1 MFHLVENT
9 IWLKILIHLDI
20 SKLSKSTHLHSSD
33 KSWVYQIGQTI
44 YSHHSLFLNY
54 FEYSICHS
62 ALWKMETHAWQNP
75 DIKLLFSK
83 VGFHL
88 FLDVCSIQML
98 ELRIWNFLSEFCY
111 FLVFSS
117 GSFSWILNLNA
128 KLLFS
133 ELEANISMKSGFCI
147 KYPWEMWSSNWQPDH
162 SCRHLIPFQHTSFLL
177 WSPLLQLTISLFYL
191 TDNFQICL
199 SFFDFSPPLCY
210 FSIFSSSD
218 TFA

>member
-1 MFHLVENT
+1 MNIAYVTLPFERWKHMLG
-9 IWLKILIHLDI
+9 KI
-20 SKLSKSTHLHSSD
+20 
-33 KSWVYQIGQTI
+33 QT
-44 YSHHSLFLNY
+44 LNY
-54 FEYSICHS
+54 YFLKLTFICS
-62 ALWKMETHAWQNP
+62 WMFVPL
-75 DIKLLFSK
+75 
-83 VGFHL
+83 
-88 FLDVCSIQML
+88 QML
-98 ELRIWNFLSEFCY
+98 ELRIWNFLSEFCC